1 MYPPIVAKR
10 FAEMR
15 KLREVKNGQKQ
26 VCCREGFR
34 KTLASDSFVT
44 AVTTTALPQFMLQVF
59 DGVLAPSTSRY
70 LHTASSLGE
79 LGDELHTVFLRDSPP
94 KTAIE
99 SCLHSILRELNDP
112 SPCVE

>member
-1 MYPPIVAKR
+1 MDSCDSWFVVHVPVH
-10 FAEMR
+10 
-15 KLREVKNGQKQ
+15 
-26 VCCREGFR
+26 VC
-34 KTLASDSFVT
+34 TSFVNSRT
-44 AVTTTALPQFMLQVF
+44 FMLHVF

-99 SCLHSILRELNDP
+99 SCLQSLLHELNDP

>member
-1 MYPPIVAKR
+1 MLSGYEVHTEDERVSAARHTRKIKR
-10 FAEMR
+10 
-15 KLREVKNGQKQ
+15 
-26 VCCREGFR
+26 
-34 KTLASDSFVT
+34 
-44 AVTTTALPQFMLQVF
+44 MLHVF

-99 SCLHSILRELNDP
+99 SCLQSILRELNDP

>member
-1 MYPPIVAKR
+1 MDSCDSWFV
-10 FAEMR
+10 
-15 KLREVKNGQKQ
+15 VHVH
-26 VCCREGFR
+26 VC
-34 KTLASDSFVT
+34 TSFVT
-44 AVTTTALPQFMLQVF
+44 HAHSKTMLHVF

-99 SCLHSILRELNDP
+99 SCLQSILHELNDP

>member
-1 MYPPIVAKR
+1 MIHGLLCMYRYMYVRVSSTHAHS
-10 FAEMR
+10 
-15 KLREVKNGQKQ
+15 
-26 VCCREGFR
+26 
-34 KTLASDSFVT
+34 KT
-44 AVTTTALPQFMLQVF
+44 MLHVF

-99 SCLHSILRELNDP
+99 SCLQSILRELNDP

>member
-1 MYPPIVAKR
+1 MIHGLLCMYMYVRVSSTHAHS
-10 FAEMR
+10 
-15 KLREVKNGQKQ
+15 
-26 VCCREGFR
+26 
-34 KTLASDSFVT
+34 KT
-44 AVTTTALPQFMLQVF
+44 MLHVF

-99 SCLHSILRELNDP
+99 SCLQSILHELNDP

>member
-10 FAEMR
+10 F
-15 KLREVKNGQKQ
+15 
-26 VCCREGFR
+26 
-34 KTLASDSFVT
+34 
-44 AVTTTALPQFMLQVF
+44 ALPQFMLQVF